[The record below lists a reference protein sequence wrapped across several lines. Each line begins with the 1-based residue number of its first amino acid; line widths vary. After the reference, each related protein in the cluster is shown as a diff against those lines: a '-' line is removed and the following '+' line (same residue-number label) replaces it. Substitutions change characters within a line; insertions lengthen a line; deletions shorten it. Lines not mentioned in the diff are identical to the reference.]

1 MEEEIIGPQLKVL
14 PWIEPHLKPKRSE
27 LTLFVSATL
36 KVWDGIMKKG
46 KLSTIIGP
54 MTPMFYNP
62 KFPLAMMS
70 RHFLKWNRLED
81 TRLVQVLENGKIPT
95 LREMGEGN
103 EKKWLQYQQL
113 QAFIEPKIVRI
124 NRPLTRF
131 EKLLLGE
138 QVPIKKLSK
147 IYDEFIPSSPL
158 KELTSIRI
166 WEEVMGRPLLEEE
179 WERVFEIIHRGTI
192 ANKYQERNYKIV
204 MRWYRCPVTLISINK
219 GNTDLCWRCKVENGT
234 YMVRMSSGERILE
247 EDIRDLL

>member
-62 KFPLAMMS
+62 EFPLAMMS

-95 LREMGEGN
+95 LREKGEGN
-103 EKKWLQYQQL
+103 EKNGCSTNNYRHLL
-113 QAFIEPKIVRI
+113 NPK
-124 NRPLTRF
+124 
-131 EKLLLGE
+131 
-138 QVPIKKLSK
+138 
-147 IYDEFIPSSPL
+147 
-158 KELTSIRI
+158 
-166 WEEVMGRPLLEEE
+166 
-179 WERVFEIIHRGTI
+179 
-192 ANKYQERNYKIV
+192 
-204 MRWYRCPVTLISINK
+204 
-219 GNTDLCWRCKVENGT
+219 
-234 YMVRMSSGERILE
+234 
-247 EDIRDLL
+247 